1 MNRRKGEIAV
11 ALYDLLHR
19 CGIFLE
25 ELNVLNV
32 GWMSNERWMEKD
44 WMHWIRS
51 ICLNEQYVEFEIILN
66 FFNKQRS
73 YSYKFDQ
80 TMNNITQ
87 LIAI

>member
-51 ICLNEQYVEFEIILN
+51 ICLNEQYVEFSTPIKHKKKNGPFESQ
-66 FFNKQRS
+66 K
-73 YSYKFDQ
+73 
-80 TMNNITQ
+80 
-87 LIAI
+87 